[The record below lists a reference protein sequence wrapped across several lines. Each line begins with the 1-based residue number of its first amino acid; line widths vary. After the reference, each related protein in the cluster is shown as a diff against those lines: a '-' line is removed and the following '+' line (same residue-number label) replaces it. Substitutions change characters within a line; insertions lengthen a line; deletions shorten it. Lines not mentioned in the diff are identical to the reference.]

1 MKRMSIEFTAA
12 NPLVVDIV
20 KVDDEWDLRVSET
33 EIIGGISHKNK
44 MFERV
49 NRDKNPPG
57 TNRIPGEFKKRRAS
71 GSPKHPHFMEHH
83 DHTPIVIDE
92 AETVEFRCDREF
104 VIYFERDPNVT
115 PVEGP
120 AGNSLSDPFGLGLP
134 VKVTPNAGSAKL
146 KKTVTT
152 STGGKGPKDQM
163 YYKCTVWLIG
173 DDGQT
178 VEIDPDIICG
188 NF

>member
-1 MKRMSIEFTAA
+1 MSVEFTTAR
-12 NPLVVDIV
+12 PLVVDIV
-20 KVDDEWDLRVSET
+20 KVDDEWDLRVSESET
-33 EIIGGISHKNK
+33 IGGLSHRNK

-49 NRDKNPPG
+49 NRDKNQPDG
-57 TNRIPGEFKKRRAS
+57 KKIPGEWKKRRAS
-71 GSPKHPHFMEHH
+71 GSPKNPHFMEHA

-104 VIYFERDPNVT
+104 VIYVERDPNVT

-134 VKVTPNAGSAKL
+134 VKVPCNGGSAKL
-146 KKTVTT
+146 KQTVTT
-152 STGGKGPKDQM
+152 KSGGKGPSDQI
-163 YYKCTVWLIG
+163 YYKCTVWLID

-178 VEIDPDIICG
+178 VEIDPDVICG
-188 NF
+188 SF

>member
-1 MKRMSIEFTAA
+1 MSIEFTTLH
-12 NPLVVDIV
+12 PLVVDIV

-33 EIIGGISHKNK
+33 ETIGTPAVSHKNK

-57 TNRIPGEFKKRRAS
+57 TKKIPGEFKKRRAA
-71 GSPKHPHFMEHH
+71 GAAKNPHFMEHPG
-83 DHTPIVIDE
+83 HTPIVIDE
-92 AETVEFRCDREF
+92 QEVVEFRCNRDF

-115 PVEGP
+115 PVTGSV
-120 AGNSLSDPFGLGLP
+120 GNSLSDPFKLGLP
-134 VKVTPNAGSAKL
+134 VKVTASGGSATL
-146 KKTVTT
+146 QQTV
-152 STGGKGPKDQM
+152 SQKSGGKGPSDQM
-163 YYKCTVWLIG
+163 YYKCTVWLID

>member
-1 MKRMSIEFTAA
+1 MSVEFTAA
-12 NPLVVDIV
+12 RPLVVDIV
-20 KVDDEWDLRVSET
+20 KVDDDWDLRVSET
-33 EIIGGISHKNK
+33 ETIGGISHKNK

-49 NRDKNPPG
+49 NRDKNG
-57 TNRIPGEFKKRRAS
+57 NKKIPGEFKKRRAS
-71 GSPKHPHFMEHH
+71 GSPKNPHFMEHVGH
-83 DHTPIVIDE
+83 IPIVIDE

-120 AGNSLSDPFGLGLP
+120 AGNSLSDPFKLGLP
-134 VKVTPNAGSAKL
+134 VKVEASSGSARL
-146 KKTVTT
+146 KQTVST
-152 STGGKGPKDQM
+152 STGGKGPKDQI
-163 YYKCTVWLIG
+163 YYKCTVWLID